1 MSNTSAQMRYK
12 GSVAANPKWRGH
24 LFFGTGRLLYAGPL
38 GETRLHAHHSFQLV
52 LSLGEPVALGDCHQ
66 RVKECEAAVI
76 PPDVGH
82 AVLGAASAAVLLHV
96 SPDDL
101 VGRSLRTLGL
111 ARDSVADWQRA
122 GERLVAL
129 APRALPRHWHEAE
142 ALARAMT
149 LALQVDVADPRPA
162 HPAVKRLLRLLPG
175 MLADD
180 VRLEVLAARVGLS
193 ASRLSHL
200 FGAEVGLPLRPYIL
214 WLRLLRAAE
223 SLRHGSTLTDA
234 AHVAG
239 FTDSAHLSHVFRR
252 MFGLSPSEVAGV
264 VGWVLPPAE

>member
-1 MSNTSAQMRYK
+1 
-12 GSVAANPKWRGH
+12 
-24 LFFGTGRLLYAGPL
+24 
-38 GETRLHAHHSFQLV
+38 
-52 LSLGEPVALGDCHQ
+52 
-66 RVKECEAAVI
+66 
-76 PPDVGH
+76 
-82 AVLGAASAAVLLHV
+82 
-96 SPDDL
+96 
-101 VGRSLRTLGL
+101 
-111 ARDSVADWQRA
+111 
-122 GERLVAL
+122 
-129 APRALPRHWHEAE
+129 
-142 ALARAMT
+142 
-149 LALQVDVADPRPA
+149 
-162 HPAVKRLLRLLPG
+162 

-223 SLRHGSTLTDA
+223 SLRQGSTLTDA